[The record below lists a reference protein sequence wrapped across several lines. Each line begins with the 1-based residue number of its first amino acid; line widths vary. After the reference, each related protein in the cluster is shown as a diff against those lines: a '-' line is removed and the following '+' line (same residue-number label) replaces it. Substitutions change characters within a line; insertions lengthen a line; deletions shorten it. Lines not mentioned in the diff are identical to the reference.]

1 MSVYNIKVSDK
12 QCNNMNRGTIID
24 EPCSAFCTST
34 AQSYGGYR
42 LDDPRFDFG
51 QG

>member
-1 MSVYNIKVSDK
+1 VSVYDIKVSDK
-12 QCNNMNRGTIID
+12 HFNNMNRGTIID

-34 AQSYGGYR
+34 ALSDVGYR
-42 LDDPRFDFG
+42 LDDPRFYFG